1 MKRSIVNG
9 ENRGSINEILLKALQ
24 TGDKYGY
31 EICKEIEE
39 KSEGKYILKQ
49 PSLYSGLKRLES
61 KKLVSSYIKE
71 SDFAPNRRYYTLTES
86 GKKKIDNTDFSWED
100 FRDEFMTGLFE
111 KKIKSNSI
119 QTSFLPIYN
128 NEAVEHEEV
137 KPDNKKSKLNF
148 HTVSPLQ
155 QDIFSLVSD
164 LNFSNEVES
173 SSNSNLTETQNTE
186 ETLVE
191 SSTEDTI
198 QENNTNEN
206 ENQEDSQEEVVEEKV
221 EYLDSSNK
229 EYTTSSLNDILS
241 GKKYSNI
248 DDEDI
253 NPTDNTELVKTE
265 ETSTSNSVSEIS
277 DYDSYIDN
285 LNISNS
291 KSYLDNPPDDGIL
304 LKNKYSYSNNEDF
317 VEPTKTTNTV
327 DTSTYEE
334 SNVKSYSNYTEN
346 ETKEPSYNYNN
357 YSETN
362 NNSQNYSNDYSS
374 DDNSTIMTNT
384 LQNSYVN
391 NVNKTLEPEKVEYT
405 QEPTDYN
412 SYENN
417 YAPQYNQNYE
427 EEPAYTETYSIP
439 NRRQQK
445 VFDCKYEVRRYNKNT
460 EESKQKLKFVAINKI
475 NLFVNCILAFIM
487 LSLEVVTAL
496 FLDKQIQSPGFTQYF
511 VYITMALIIV
521 GLVVFSYLKYRD
533 DPDKRFV
540 FNDNFSQTLFIDICT
555 GLVLLLLIFSI
566 NYFCG
571 MKIATISDYATTLYV
586 PACISVALILKPLI
600 RKCLEK
606 FDYFYL

>member
-1 MKRSIVNG
+1 MKQSVG
-9 ENRGSINEILLKALQ
+9 EGRGSVYVIILKALQ

-128 NEAVEHEEV
+128 NEAVEHEEI

-148 HTVSPLQ
+148 HTVSPFQ

-164 LNFSNEVES
+164 LNFSNEVET
-173 SSNSNLTETQNTE
+173 SSNNNVSENKNINKT
-186 ETLVE
+186 
-191 SSTEDTI
+191 STENNVDSSEENI
-198 QENNTNEN
+198 ESNENSIENN
-206 ENQEDSQEEVVEEKV
+206 QEEKV

-229 EYTTSSLNDILS
+229 EYTTSSLNDILT

-248 DDEDI
+248 EDEDI
-253 NPTDNTELVKTE
+253 SPKNDNEQTQTEK
-265 ETSTSNSVSEIS
+265 SDNSSSISEIN
-277 DYDSYIDN
+277 DYESYIDN
-285 LNISNS
+285 LNLSNS
-291 KSYLDNPPDDGIL
+291 KSYLDNPPDDGLL

-317 VEPTKTTNTV
+317 VEQAKQSENTNV
-327 DTSTYEE
+327 YEE
-334 SNVKSYSNYTEN
+334 AKVKSYSNYTEN
-346 ETKEPSYNYNN
+346 ETKESTYNYNS
-357 YSETN
+357 YTETKDD
-362 NNSQNYSNDYSS
+362 SQSYSNDYSL
-374 DDNSTIMTNT
+374 DDNSSIMTNT

-391 NVNKTLEPEKVEYT
+391 NINKTLEPEKVEYT
-405 QEPTDYN
+405 QQPADYN
-412 SYENN
+412 DYDNN
-417 YAPQYNQNYE
+417 YNQQYNQNYE
-427 EEPAYTETYSIP
+427 EEPSFNETYSIP

-445 VFDCKYEVRRYNKNT
+445 VFECKYEVRRYNKNT
-460 EESKQKLKFVAINKI
+460 EDSKQKLKFVAINKI

-496 FLDKQIQSPGFTQYF
+496 FLDKHIQSPGFTQYF
-511 VYITMALIIV
+511 VYILMALIIV
-521 GLVVFSYLKYRD
+521 GLVVVSYLKYRD